1 MTLLHAFDGHTG
13 GGICA
18 SAAPARPRSKS
29 KIDAIANTTAWVGW
43 KCCFNKYL
51 LVVRVAGRMSDKAD
65 VNKLVKEKIDK
76 YAHFTPQDL
85 GWKVQ

>member
-1 MTLLHAFDGHTG
+1 
-13 GGICA
+13 
-18 SAAPARPRSKS
+18 
-29 KIDAIANTTAWVGW
+29 
-43 KCCFNKYL
+43 
-51 LVVRVAGRMSDKAD
+51 MSDKAD